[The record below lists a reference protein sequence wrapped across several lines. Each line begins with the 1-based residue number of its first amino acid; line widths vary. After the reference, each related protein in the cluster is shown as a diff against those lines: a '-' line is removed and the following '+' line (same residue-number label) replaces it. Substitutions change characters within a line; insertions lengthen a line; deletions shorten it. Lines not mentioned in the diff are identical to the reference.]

1 MSVTELPDNLILLPF
16 GKNNPHPEPIAP
28 TEPDVDANVSAS
40 VPVASEILPAIEA
53 VLFAADEP
61 LSVKEISRILGEL
74 NVGLVKTALSTII
87 EAMER
92 RGSGLMLV
100 EVGAGWQLRTQRR
113 YAKWVSRITEVKPLR
128 LSTAAIETLS
138 IIAYRQPTI
147 RHDIESLR
155 GVDCG
160 GMVRNL
166 IQRGLVKSVGRSEG
180 VGRPLLYGTTPYFL
194 EFFGLRDLSD
204 LPALRDLRELEEDDA
219 GDIGPLFD

>member
-1 MSVTELPDNLILLPF
+1 VKDMPDNLILLPF

-28 TEPDVDANVSAS
+28 TPPVVNEDVPSNAPAD
-40 VPVASEILPAIEA
+40 SELLPAVEA
-53 VLFAADEP
+53 VLFAADAP
-61 LSVKEISRILGEL
+61 LSLKEIGRILGDVSL
-74 NVGLVKTALSTII
+74 PLVRTAINTII
-87 EAMER
+87 ESMER
-92 RGSGLMLV
+92 RGSGLILV
-100 EVGAGWQLRTQRR
+100 EVGAGWQLRTHRR
-113 YAKWVSRITEVKPLR
+113 YAQWVSRITEVKPLR

-147 RHDIESLR
+147 RQDIESLR

-204 LPALRDLRELEEDDA
+204 LPALRDLRELEEDDG

>member
-1 MSVTELPDNLILLPF
+1 MKDMPDNLILLPF

-28 TEPDVDANVSAS
+28 TPPVVNEDVPSNAPAD
-40 VPVASEILPAIEA
+40 SELLPAVEA
-53 VLFAADEP
+53 VLFAADAP
-61 LSVKEISRILGEL
+61 LSLKEIGRILGEVSL
-74 NVGLVKTALSTII
+74 PLVRTAINTII
-87 EAMER
+87 ESMER
-92 RGSGLMLV
+92 RGSGLILV
-100 EVGAGWQLRTQRR
+100 EVGAGWQLRTHRR
-113 YAKWVSRITEVKPLR
+113 YAQWVSRITEVKPLR

-147 RHDIESLR
+147 RQDIESLR

-204 LPALRDLRELEEDDA
+204 LPALRDLRELEEDDG

>member
-1 MSVTELPDNLILLPF
+1 MKAPDNLILLPF

-28 TEPDVDANVSAS
+28 SEPAVTESESATAPVD
-40 VPVASEILPAIEA
+40 SELIPAIEA

-61 LSVKEISRILGEL
+61 LSLKEISRILGDV
-74 NVGLVKTALSTII
+74 NVGLIRTGVNTII
-87 EAMER
+87 EAMKR

-113 YAKWVSRITEVKPLR
+113 YAQWVSRITEVKPLR

-138 IIAYRQPTI
+138 IIAYRQPTV

>member
-1 MSVTELPDNLILLPF
+1 M
-16 GKNNPHPEPIAP
+16 
-28 TEPDVDANVSAS
+28 
-40 VPVASEILPAIEA
+40 
-53 VLFAADEP
+53 
-61 LSVKEISRILGEL
+61 
-74 NVGLVKTALSTII
+74 
-87 EAMER
+87 
-92 RGSGLMLV
+92 
-100 EVGAGWQLRTQRR
+100 GAGWQLRTQRR
-113 YAKWVSRITEVKPLR
+113 YAQWVSRITEVKPLR

>member
-1 MSVTELPDNLILLPF
+1 MKPPDNLILLPF

-28 TEPDVDANVSAS
+28 SEPEVTDKGKATAPVD
-40 VPVASEILPAIEA
+40 SELMPAIEA

-61 LSVKEISRILGEL
+61 LSLKEISRILGDV
-74 NVGLVKTALSTII
+74 NVGLIKAGVNTII
-87 EAMER
+87 EAMKR

-113 YAKWVSRITEVKPLR
+113 YAQWVSRITEVKPLR

>member
-1 MSVTELPDNLILLPF
+1 MKPPDNLILLPF

-28 TEPDVDANVSAS
+28 SEPEVTDKGKATAPVD
-40 VPVASEILPAIEA
+40 SELMPAIEA

-61 LSVKEISRILGEL
+61 LSFKEISRILGDV
-74 NVGLVKTALSTII
+74 NVGLIKAGVNTII
-87 EAMER
+87 EAMKR

-113 YAKWVSRITEVKPLR
+113 YAQWVSRITEVKPLR

>member
-1 MSVTELPDNLILLPF
+1 MPDNLILLPF

-28 TEPDVDANVSAS
+28 TPPVVNEDVPSNAPAD
-40 VPVASEILPAIEA
+40 SELLPAVEA
-53 VLFAADEP
+53 VLFAADAP
-61 LSVKEISRILGEL
+61 LSLKEIGRILGDVSL
-74 NVGLVKTALSTII
+74 PLVRTAINTII
-87 EAMER
+87 ESMER
-92 RGSGLMLV
+92 RGSGLILV
-100 EVGAGWQLRTQRR
+100 EVGAGWQLRTHRR
-113 YAKWVSRITEVKPLR
+113 YAQWVSRITEVKPLR

-147 RHDIESLR
+147 RQDIESLR

-204 LPALRDLRELEEDDA
+204 LPALRDLRELEEDDG

>member
-1 MSVTELPDNLILLPF
+1 VLQPPDNLILLPF

-28 TEPDVDANVSAS
+28 SEPADTDNKGASAPVD
-40 VPVASEILPAIEA
+40 SELLPAIES

-61 LSVKEISRILGEL
+61 LSLKEIGRILGDV
-74 NVGLVKTALSTII
+74 NVDLVKTAVNTLI

-113 YAKWVSRITEVKPLR
+113 YSQWVSRITEVKPLR

-147 RHDIESLR
+147 RNDIESLR

-180 VGRPLLYGTTPYFL
+180 LGRPLLYGTTPYFL

-204 LPALRDLRELEEDDA
+204 LPALRDLRELEEDEA

>member
-1 MSVTELPDNLILLPF
+1 VKDMPDNLILLPF

-28 TEPDVDANVSAS
+28 TPPVVNEDVPSNAPAD
-40 VPVASEILPAIEA
+40 SELLPAVEA
-53 VLFAADEP
+53 VLFAADAP
-61 LSVKEISRILGEL
+61 LSLKEIGRILGEVSL
-74 NVGLVKTALSTII
+74 PLVRTAINTII
-87 EAMER
+87 ESMER
-92 RGSGLMLV
+92 RGSGLILV
-100 EVGAGWQLRTQRR
+100 EVGAGWQLRTHRR
-113 YAKWVSRITEVKPLR
+113 YAQWVSRITEVKPLR

-147 RHDIESLR
+147 RQDIESLR

-204 LPALRDLRELEEDDA
+204 LPALRDLRELEEDDG